1 MVTKP
6 KAKAAPLRPAPVPP
20 PPEGEGAINL
30 ESQTRRLLAL
40 YNLAQAEGNLS
51 VASQS
56 LKQLTDLHGLA
67 HGQGLDAQDLEDMS
81 DEELDAQIRRLL
93 KETGLADGPSDLPPT
108 PTDSD

>member
-1 MVTKP
+1 MAA
-6 KAKAAPLRPAPVPP
+6 KAKIKTPPAETHMSQQASEAA
-20 PPEGEGAINL
+20 ISL

-67 HGQGLDAQDLEDMS
+67 RGQGLDAQDLDQMS
-81 DEELDAQIRRLL
+81 DEELDAQIRSLL
-93 KETGLADGPSDLPPT
+93 KETGLADGPADLPPT